1 MQKVTTYNYPYR
13 KSGINWLFGLFLI
26 LCMVL
31 SSVPKE
37 VHAQKKDK
45 AKSNRKEL
53 REVRFKTRSRQGE
66 KAYKGDISGR
76 RVQSRSPRIRSTAK
90 YAQPNPYAGRKSMNE
105 KQRMKYIRSSPRFSN
120 RNNEKAGRGAVFTD
134 KSKRVTFTG
143 KNAYRHQVVNSASRG
158 SERNVVKKRIVP
170 RTTSGAYVIR
180 KRKRPYAWKDKTLW
194 EDAYKGDIAGRPVR
208 VKRTVDRPSIQGA
221 PRTANRS
228 YTRRGDKAYSGRMR
242 SGFLSVSGG
251 RREKAY
257 NGRAAGSY
265 MSATKPSE
273 RAWKGDI
280 AGFRI
285 SSVRSRTPKWNKA
298 DGQQYYK
305 SAPVDDKP
313 YKGNIKGRNFM
324 TSKRQTEK
332 AGKSAGKGNLTISL
346 KSSVGNFAG
355 NMRSRKRLKGGGS
368 VSRNQ
373 WNNGGRPVDNRKIQS
388 QDLKVAG
395 FTGSIR
401 GRRKAPTKGG
411 GSISNSGW
419 NNDGKPVDNRRI
431 QSQDV
436 KIARFSGNL
445 KSPGKPY
452 KGRRNLTVG
461 FRMHNNDGKP
471 VPSMGHSKQDSQIE
485 GFSGNLKGSKKPKGA
500 GGSISV
506 LPWNNDGEPLERRTV
521 SAEARKATV
530 STGTFKRTFKY
541 TRNPQAHEDALKKRP
556 AGKNYYE
563 AGKYAGNVRMTQRY
577 EKKPFAADGALKGI
591 GPSRAM
597 IQASAYQGNVKMSKN
612 NIRNRHPSYKFE
624 DDRASAKS
632 NFNLKL
638 FWSKLFKKQENQP
651 AVVKEKVREPRFDK
665 GEKGL
670 WND

>member
-1 MQKVTTYNYPYR
+1 
-13 KSGINWLFGLFLI
+13 
-26 LCMVL
+26 MVL
-31 SSVPKE
+31 SSVPNE
-37 VHAQKKDK
+37 SYAQKKDK

-66 KAYKGDISGR
+66 KAYRGSISGR
-76 RVQSRSPRIRSTAK
+76 RVKSRTPRIKSQAK

-120 RNNEKAGRGAVFTD
+120 RNNEKAGVGSPYAG
-134 KSKRVTFTG
+134 KSKRITFTG
-143 KNAYRHQVVNSASRG
+143 KNAYRHEVAPSASRG

-194 EDAYKGDIAGRPVR
+194 EDAHKGDIAGRPVR
-208 VKRTVDRPSIQGA
+208 VKRTVDRPSIQAA
-221 PRTANRS
+221 PRMANRS
-228 YTRRGDKAYSGRMR
+228 SSRRGDKAYSGRMR
-242 SGFLSVSGG
+242 SGFLSISGA

-257 NGRAAGSY
+257 KGQAAGSY

-280 AGFRI
+280 AGFKI
-285 SSVRSRTPKWNKA
+285 SSIRSKTPKWNKA
-298 DGQQYYK
+298 NGQQYYK

-313 YKGNIKGRNFM
+313 YKGNIKGRDFM
-324 TSKRQTEK
+324 SSKRPSEK
-332 AGKSAGKGNLTISL
+332 AGRSMGKGNLTISL

-355 NMRSRKRLKGGGS
+355 NMKSRKRLKGGGS

-373 WNNGGRPVDNRKIQS
+373 WNNNGNPVDNRKVQS

-401 GRRKAPTKGG
+401 GRRKPPAKGG
-411 GSISNSGW
+411 GSVARGRW
-419 NNDGKPVDNRRI
+419 NNDGKPLDNRRI
-431 QSQDV
+431 QAQDV
-436 KIARFSGNL
+436 KIARFNGNL
-445 KSPGKPY
+445 RSPGKPY

-461 FRMHNNDGKP
+461 FRMHNNGGKP
-471 VPSMGHSKQDSQIE
+471 VPSLGHGKQDAQIA
-485 GFSGNLKGSKKPKGA
+485 GFSGNVKGGKKPKGA
-500 GGSISV
+500 GGSVSV
-506 LPWNNDGEPLERRTV
+506 LPWNNDGEPLERKTP
-521 SAEARKATV
+521 SAETRRATV

-541 TRNPQAHEDALKKRP
+541 TKNPLAHEDALKKRP

-563 AGKYAGNVRMTQRY
+563 AGKYSGNVRLTQRY
-577 EKKPFAADGALKGI
+577 EKNPNSADGALKGI

-597 IQASAYQGNVKMSKN
+597 VQASAYQGNMKMSRKN
-612 NIRNRHPSYKFE
+612 IANRHPSYKFE
-624 DDRASAKS
+624 GDRASAKS

-651 AVVKEKVREPRFDK
+651 DVVKEKVREPRFDK